1 MNYFK
6 ITLFFVLVTIADM
19 SAQTKDNTFKI
30 GPENVK
36 VYSFEAA
43 TKGSLVEYE
52 FEDAYTVKLTNKVY
66 KINLLFEASKSEQL
80 QQVVSRILEGTDA
93 SSGYGKMVWTRTA
106 SKGKPMYTIE
116 LKDNKLKIEVFRKR
130 MDAEA
135 YHMLNT
141 LGQESITV
149 INN

>member
-1 MNYFK
+1 MNYLK
-6 ITLFFVLVTIADM
+6 ITLFFVLATSAGM
-19 SAQTKDNTFKI
+19 SAQTNENRFEI

-36 VYSFEAA
+36 VYAFEAA

-80 QQVVSRILEGTDA
+80 QRVVSSILEGTDA
-93 SSGYGKMVWTRTA
+93 PSGYGKMVWTRAA

-141 LGQESITV
+141 LGQESIAA
-149 INN
+149 INS